1 MMNKLATMGLT
12 VLLFL
17 FLTATYSLA
26 QDSFSRSQE
35 IPFPEAEL
43 NNGGTGAMVSG
54 VDLDGDGKTEI
65 YLVNSNWNDD
75 PGEKVP
81 RIYKL
86 EWAGAGWDTVWQAI
100 PPVAAQNTWPTL
112 NVADLD
118 NDGKMELVWCPVNNF
133 GTESNPYRVV
143 VYEVAGDG
151 SDVMGIADGDNY
163 LPNAKWEIAGD
174 SENMRI
180 MDATIADPDDDGT
193 DELIFADRKGNDDG
207 YYFGVAS
214 VDDIPDNGDG
224 SETWTL
230 EVSGKDFGDLTAAP
244 IENKW
249 DVAVI
254 GNNCYFFCE
263 VEISKI
269 SWTGSEWTYT
279 ALSPLVGGGS
289 IQSSQVLDLDGDET
303 EEIIVA
309 SYDWGDDS
317 QKGVYLLQESGDTLI
332 HTQLI
337 NASSFWP
344 SGSRGLWGGAM
355 GDIDQDGNMDFVF
368 GSRAST
374 PNAAIF
380 RYEYQG
386 GDITDG
392 ANYELTVIDSLYADG
407 GIWSVLNI
415 SNIDDDPE
423 LEVLYTSS
431 VAEGA
436 GIGTPG
442 YTENIVVLDLAG
454 AAPEFDNL
462 IVAPE
467 VLFNGNPPEDMFF
480 KPGRIL
486 DENIIW
492 FAANYSTLFESGI
505 YVYRSVDGGET
516 FTYNETII
524 ADQRV
529 AQLDAFDANTAV
541 LSTAEGVIHRTTDGG
556 ATWTEVYSY
565 TIGSSLGWFDGCR
578 VLNEN
583 VAVAYGDF
591 EPNGNMHFVRSI
603 DKGATWTEIE
613 SIDYLGAAYGYYT
626 WGTAACTVGESIWC
640 SATNM
645 EYDSSFVFRSY
656 DAGVTWDSY
665 KIPTEV
671 IPNYPRSIA
680 FLDDDNGMIAARGGY
695 MIKSIN
701 GGETWTSTDNPA
713 AEGTYPNSVVAILN
727 TDIMVD
733 MDDVGVFY
741 TTDLGA
747 SWGEISTP
755 EETDSDYI
763 VSGMFLNP
771 DFGYVFTD
779 NGLVLRFEDQV
790 TAISDPDLVNV
801 PNKYRLSQNY
811 PNPFNPET
819 KISFTI
825 PKAGDVTIKI
835 YDIQGREVTTLVNA
849 SMNAGTHEVVWNGTN
864 ASGVRVAS
872 GMYVYTMKSQDRVL
886 SKKMVLMK

>member
-1 MMNKLATMGLT
+1 MNKLATMGLT

-17 FLTATYSLA
+17 FLTASYSLA

-35 IPFPEAEL
+35 IPFPEADL
-43 NNGGTGAMVSG
+43 NYGGTGNMVSG

-65 YLVNSNWNDD
+65 YLVNGNWNDF
-75 PGEKVP
+75 PEEQIP

-86 EWAGAGWDTVWQAI
+86 ERTGTSWDTVWQAI

-118 NDGKMELVWCPVNNF
+118 KDGKAELIWCPVNSF
-133 GTESNPYRVV
+133 ASETNPYRLV

-151 SDVMGIADGDNY
+151 SDVLGVPDGDNY
-163 LPNAKWEIAGD
+163 APNAKWTIAGD

-180 MDATIADPDDDGT
+180 MDLTVADPDGDGT
-193 DELIFADRKGNDDG
+193 DEVIFADRKGNDAG
-207 YYFGVAS
+207 YYFGVGS

-230 EVSGKDFGDLTAAP
+230 ETSGKDFGDLAAAP

-249 DVAVI
+249 DVAVV

-263 VEISKI
+263 VEISKVT
-269 SWTGSEWTYT
+269 WTGSEWTYT
-279 ALSPLVGGGS
+279 ALTPLVGGGS
-289 IQSSQVLDLDGDET
+289 IQSASVVDLDGDET

-309 SYDWGDDS
+309 AYDWGDDS
-317 QKGVYLLQESGDTLI
+317 QKGIYLLQESGDTLV

-337 NASSFWP
+337 NTSSFWP
-344 SGSRGLWGGAM
+344 SGSRGLFGGTM

-368 GSRAST
+368 GSRAAT

-392 ANYELTVIDSLYADG
+392 ANYELTVIDSLYAEG
-407 GIWSVLNI
+407 GIWSILNL

-467 VLFNGNPPEDMFF
+467 VLYNGNPPEDMYF

-486 DENIIW
+486 DENVIW
-492 FAANYSTLFESGI
+492 FAAIRDAMFEERGTF
-505 YVYRSVDGGET
+505 VYRSIDGGET
-516 FTYNETII
+516 FTYNETRIPG
-524 ADQRV
+524 RV
-529 AQLDAFDANTAV
+529 AQVDAFDENIALV
-541 LSTAEGVIHRTTDGG
+541 STAEGDIYRTTDGG
-556 ATWTEVYSY
+556 VTFIEVYSY
-565 TIGSSLGWFDGCR
+565 ADGAWFNSMR

-583 VAVAYGDF
+583 VAIANGDG
-591 EPNGNMHFVRSI
+591 PVNGEMHFVRTE
-603 DKGATWTEIE
+603 DKGATWVEIE
-613 SIDYLGAAYGYYT
+613 GIDFLGAAYGYYT
-626 WGTAACTVGESIWC
+626 FGLGACNVGESVWTP
-640 SATNM
+640 ATTVD
-645 EYDSSFVFRSY
+645 YDSSFIFRSY
-656 DAGVTWDSY
+656 DAGLTWEGF
-665 KIPTEV
+665 KIPIDV
-671 IPNYPRSIA
+671 IASYPRTA
-680 FLDDDNGMIAARGGY
+680 GFLDDDNGLISDRRGNVV
-695 MIKSIN
+695 KSTN
-701 GGETWTSTDNPA
+701 GGETWTATNKPDTSSSCWVNGIVHIP
-713 AEGTYPNSVVAILN
+713 GTEILLG
-727 TDIMVD
+727 
-733 MDDVGVFY
+733 MDDIGVFY
-741 TTDLGA
+741 TTNLGA
-747 SWGEISTP
+747 TWGEITTP
-755 EETDSDYI
+755 EETASDYI
-763 VSGMFLNP
+763 VSGMFLNT
-771 DFGYVFTD
+771 DMAYVFTD
-779 NGLVLRFEDQV
+779 NGLVLRFEGQV
-790 TAISDPDLVNV
+790 TAISDPELTNV
-801 PNKYRLSQNY
+801 PETYRLSQNY

-872 GMYVYTMKSQDRVL
+872 GMYVYTMKSQDRIL

>member
-1 MMNKLATMGLT
+1 VNKLATM
-12 VLLFL
+12 VLIILMVLFM
-17 FLTATYSLA
+17 TATYAIA
-26 QDSFSRSQE
+26 QDTFTRSQE
-35 IPFPEAEL
+35 IPFPEADL
-43 NNGGTGAMVSG
+43 NYGGTGNMVSG
-54 VDLDGDGKTEI
+54 VDLDEDGNTEI
-65 YLVNSNWNDD
+65 YLVNDNWNDY
-75 PGEKVP
+75 PEELIP

-86 EWAGAGWDTVWQAI
+86 EWSGSGWDTVWQAI
-100 PPVAAQNTWPTL
+100 PPVAAQNTWPAL

-180 MDATIADPDDDGT
+180 MDATIADPDGDGT
-193 DELIFADRKGNDDG
+193 DELIFADRKGNDAG

-214 VDDIPDNGDG
+214 VDDVPDNGDG

-230 EVSGKDFGDLTAAP
+230 EVSGKDFGDLMAAP

-249 DVAVI
+249 DVAVV

-263 VEISKI
+263 VEISKL
-269 SWTGSEWTYT
+269 SWDGESWNYT
-279 ALSPLVGGGS
+279 ALTPLVGGGS

-303 EEIIVA
+303 LEIIVA

-317 QKGVYLLQESGDTLI
+317 QKGVYLLQESGDTLV
-332 HTQLI
+332 HTQLL

-368 GSRAST
+368 GSRAAT

-392 ANYELTVIDSLYADG
+392 ANYDLTVIDSLYADG
-407 GIWSVLNI
+407 GIWSVVNI
-415 SNIDDDPE
+415 ANIDDDPQ

-431 VAEGA
+431 AAEGA

-442 YTENIVVLDLAG
+442 YTENIVVLDLAST
-454 AAPEFDNL
+454 APEIGNL

-467 VLFNGNPPEDMFF
+467 VLYDGNPPTDMYF

-486 DENIIW
+486 DENTIW
-492 FAANYSTLFESGI
+492 FAAIREAIFEERGTF
-505 YVYRSVDGGET
+505 VYRSIDGGKT
-516 FTYNETII
+516 FTYNETRIPG
-524 ADQRV
+524 RV
-529 AQLDAFDANTAV
+529 AQVDAFDENIALV
-541 LSTAEGVIHRTTDGG
+541 STAEGDIYRTTDGG
-556 ATWTEVYSY
+556 ATFTEVYSY
-565 TIGSSLGWFDGCR
+565 EDGAWFNSVR

-583 VAVAYGDF
+583 VAIANGDGTV
-591 EPNGNMHFVRSI
+591 NGEMHFVRTE
-603 DKGATWTEIE
+603 DKGATWAEIE
-613 SIDYLGAAYGYYT
+613 GIDFLGAAYGYYT
-626 WGTAACTVGESIWC
+626 FGLGACNVGESVW
-640 SATNM
+640 SPATTVD
-645 EYDSSFVFRSY
+645 YDSSFIFRSY
-656 DAGVTWDSY
+656 DAGVTWEGF
-665 KIPTEV
+665 KIPIDV
-671 IPNYPRSIA
+671 IASYPRTA
-680 FLDDDNGMIAARGGY
+680 GFKDDDNGLISDRRGNVV
-695 MIKSIN
+695 KSTN
-701 GGETWTSTDNPA
+701 GGETWTATNKPDTSSSSWVNGIVHIPDT
-713 AEGTYPNSVVAILN
+713 EILLG
-727 TDIMVD
+727 
-733 MDDVGVFY
+733 MDDIGVFY

-747 SWGEISTP
+747 TWGEIETP
-755 EETDSDYI
+755 SETDTDYI
-763 VSGMFLNP
+763 ISGMFLNP

-825 PKAGDVTIKI
+825 PKAGDITIKV

-849 SMNAGTHEVVWNGTN
+849 SMNAGTHEVIWNGTN
-864 ASGVRVAS
+864 SSGVRVAS
-872 GMYVYTMKSQDRVL
+872 GMYVYTMKSQDRIL